1 MRSSVEAY
9 DEERDMYKV
18 EFMKCK
24 LVKERNCTYT
34 RIQTPADAVDILID
48 LGLAEASEEYVYLLC
63 LNCKGRITA
72 VHEVAHG
79 SLSECPMSTKAIF
92 TRALLSGSSS
102 IIVAHNHPSGDPSP
116 SQNDIDVTEK
126 LKKAAMLLDTPVLDH
141 LIIASDKS
149 FYSFKE
155 NQMI

>member
-1 MRSSVEAY
+1 
-9 DEERDMYKV
+9 MYKI

-34 RIQTPADAVDILID
+34 RIQTPTDAVDILAD
-48 LGLAEASEEYVYLLC
+48 LGLAEAAEEHVYLLC

-79 SLSECPMSTKAIF
+79 SLSECPMSAKAIF
-92 TRALLSGSSS
+92 SRALLNGSAS
-102 IIVAHNHPSGDPSP
+102 IIVAHNHPSGDTSP
-116 SQNDIDVTEK
+116 SQCDFDVTEK
-126 LKKAAMLLDTPVLDH
+126 LKKAGMMLDTPVLDH

-149 FYSFKE
+149 YYSFKD
-155 NQMI
+155 NGLI